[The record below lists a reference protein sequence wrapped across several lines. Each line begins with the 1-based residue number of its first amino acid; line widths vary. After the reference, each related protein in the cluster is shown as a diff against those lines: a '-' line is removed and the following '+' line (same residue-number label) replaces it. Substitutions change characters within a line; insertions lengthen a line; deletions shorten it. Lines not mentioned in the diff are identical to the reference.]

1 MFFQN
6 ILYEIKTNLR
16 AKEVLIWM
24 VIFPICL
31 GLFYKFAF
39 GNLGKD
45 GAAMGIKVAVVENTE
60 DRFFH
65 MFYDN
70 KNESNSVDD
79 TSSETE
85 AQTDDATSAQTDGVT
100 ADQTDGVTADQTEN
114 SGKTE
119 NGMEKVKQML
129 DPTFCSE
136 EEAYKL
142 LSDGDVAGVIFI
154 NPVPGQTPASS
165 DDTDFM
171 SDVFGIN
178 WDQMKDFTQIGDL
191 VRSTYEASSFSAED
205 INKQMD
211 TMMKSYIPD
220 TDISVKIKKNGS
232 EQSTLKSYIEMFINM
247 KKMATDIW
255 NSNAKEKDTGAFD
268 DIGEIMNGAT
278 IKETPLTDGNKD
290 PLAMYMYNLIAM
302 VSIFG
307 SLAAMHISINNQAN
321 LSSIGMRR
329 SCSGSPK
336 WTMVL
341 PELIGTYITHS
352 ACVLI
357 SVTFLKFVLQID
369 FGDKLLLVYLTGI
382 CGAIMGVSLGFFVG
396 AIGRLSESAKS
407 GIMMAVNM
415 SLCFMSGL
423 MIDSIRAIFSVQI
436 PIVNALNP
444 VAVVTDAMYYLNMD
458 SDLSRYFGKL
468 LTMGGFTVLFIVLGI
483 LFTRRKK
490 YASL

>member
-1 MFFQN
+1 MIKGGMRMFFRN
-6 ILYEIKTNLR
+6 VLYEIKRNFR

-45 GAAMGIKVAVVENTE
+45 GAAMGIKVAVVENTS
-60 DRFFH
+60 DKMFH
-65 MFYDN
+65 MFYGEKDAAA
-70 KNESNSVDD
+70 DD
-79 TSSETE
+79 EE
-85 AQTDDATSAQTDGVT
+85 DAADEQTN
-100 ADQTDGVTADQTEN
+100 AD
-114 SGKTE
+114 SRSK
-119 NGMEKVKQML
+119 NGMEKARNML
-129 DPTFCSE
+129 SPTYCSE

-142 LSDGDVAGVIFI
+142 LNNGDVVGVIVI
-154 NPVPGQTPASS
+154 DPLPGEKPVEAADS
-165 DDTDFM
+165 DYMSGIFGNDWDKMTDFT
-171 SDVFGIN
+171 
-178 WDQMKDFTQIGDL
+178 KIGDK
-191 VRSTYEASSFSAED
+191 VKTTYETSSFSAED

-211 TMMKSYIPD
+211 TMMNTYIQD

-232 EQSTLKSYIEMFINM
+232 EQSTLKSYVEMFINM
-247 KKMATDIW
+247 KKMAKDLWTGNTD
-255 NSNAKEKDTGAFD
+255 AKKSDAFD
-268 DIGEIMNGAT
+268 GISDVMNGAS

-307 SLAAMHISINNQAN
+307 SLAAMHIAIGNQAN

-329 SCSGSPK
+329 SCAGTPK
-336 WTMVL
+336 WKVVM

-352 ACVLI
+352 ACVLL

-382 CGAIMGVSLGFFVG
+382 CGAVMGVSLGFFVG
-396 AIGRLSESAKS
+396 AIGKLSEGGKT
-407 GIMMAVNM
+407 GLMMAVNM

-436 PIVNALNP
+436 PIVNDLNP

-458 SDLSRYFGKL
+458 SDLSRYFTKL
-468 LTMGGFTVLFIVLGI
+468 LTMGGFTVVFIVLGI
-483 LFTRRKK
+483 LMTRRKK

>member
-6 ILYEIKTNLR
+6 ILYEIKLNLR

-24 VIFPICL
+24 IIFPICL

-39 GNLGKD
+39 GNIGKD
-45 GAAMGIKVAVVENTE
+45 GAATGIKVAVVENTE
-60 DRFFH
+60 DNFFH
-65 MFYDN
+65 MFFD
-70 KNESNSVDD
+70 KNYEKQAEGN
-79 TSSETE
+79 SETE
-85 AQTDDATSAQTDGVT
+85 TAEQTQTETDGQS
-100 ADQTDGVTADQTEN
+100 AEQAEN
-114 SGKTE
+114 STTE
-119 NGMEKVKQML
+119 DGLEKAKQLL

-142 LSDGDVAGVIFI
+142 LSDGDVVGVIVI
-154 NPVPGQTPASS
+154 DPVAGQTPINE
-165 DDTDFM
+165 DTDFM
-171 SDVFGIN
+171 SEIFGID
-178 WDQMKDFTQIGDL
+178 WEHMTDFTQIGDL
-191 VRSTYEASSFSAED
+191 VQSTYESSSFSAEE
-205 INKQMD
+205 ISKQMD
-211 TMMKSYIPD
+211 TMMKAYIPD

-232 EQSTLKSYIEMFINM
+232 EQSALKSYVEMFINM
-247 KKMATDIW
+247 KKTAADIW
-255 NSNAKEKDTGAFD
+255 NSNVKEKNSGAFD
-268 DIGEIMNGAT
+268 DIGDIMNGAS

-396 AIGRLSESAKS
+396 AIGRLSESAKT

-423 MIDSIRAIFSVQI
+423 MIDSIRTIFSIQV

-444 VAVVTDAMYYLNMD
+444 VAVITDAMYYLNMD